1 MAKAHYQS
9 GCDERNEGHVGIDRA
24 PLARLQRIALSLSV
38 LVAVLATLTGCALNA
53 PHMRPAASG
62 AISPDPAAAT
72 VVFVRKS
79 ILGGAITSV
88 IATAQGRFLGESQAK
103 SYFAAKLPPGEH
115 LLVSWSESTPALR
128 ATLAAGMIYYVEVA
142 PQMGFG
148 SARIQLLAL
157 GPRRPNWAEL
167 PAWLRECDALEADA
181 AGGAALLQERADK
194 FAERVRAAEKSYQ
207 GYSAEDREA
216 RTLRLEDGV
225 STHLGSSGGVSAI
238 PAGAPPAPVAPSSAP
253 RADVVDM
260 VVLKTGV
267 KLRGVVM
274 EDEPTRVAIKLV
286 DGSTRVLRRSEIER
300 VEYGK

>member
-1 MAKAHYQS
+1 MNR
-9 GCDERNEGHVGIDRA
+9 E
-24 PLARLQRIALSLSV
+24 PPARFQRLALSLSV
-38 LVAVLATLTGCALNA
+38 LVTVLATLTGCALKA
-53 PHMRPAASG
+53 PHMRPATSG

-72 VVFVRKS
+72 VVFVRHS

-88 IATAQGRFLGESQAK
+88 IATTQGRFLGESQAK

-142 PQMGFG
+142 PKMGWG

-157 GPRRPNWAEL
+157 GPRRPSWVEL
-167 PAWLRECDALEADA
+167 PGWLREGDALEADV
-181 AGGAALLQERADK
+181 AGGAALLQERAGD
-194 FAERVRAAEKSYQ
+194 FAERVRAAEASYQ

-216 RTLRLEDGV
+216 RTRRSDDGV
-225 STHLGSSGGVSAI
+225 PQAVGGSGAAPVA
-238 PAGAPPAPVAPSSAP
+238 APPAAAPVAAP
-253 RADVVDM
+253 PAAAPPAAAPAAPPATPKAATVDM
-260 VVLKTGV
+260 VVLKSGA

>member
-1 MAKAHYQS
+1 MNR
-9 GCDERNEGHVGIDRA
+9 E
-24 PLARLQRIALSLSV
+24 PPARFQRIALSLSV
-38 LVAVLATLTGCALNA
+38 LVTVLATLTGCVIKA

-72 VVFVRKS
+72 VVFVRHS
-79 ILGGAITSV
+79 ILGSAITSV
-88 IATAQGRFLGESQAK
+88 IATTQGRFLGESQAK

-142 PQMGFG
+142 PKMGWG
-148 SARIQLLAL
+148 SARIQLIAL
-157 GPRRPNWAEL
+157 GPRRPSWVEL
-167 PAWLRECDALEADA
+167 PGWLREGEALEADL
-181 AGGAALLQERADK
+181 AGGAALLQERAGK
-194 FAERVRAAEKSYQ
+194 FAERVRAAEASYQ
-207 GYSAEDREA
+207 GYSAEDREE
-216 RTLRLEDGV
+216 RTLRADDGV
-225 STHLGSSGGVSAI
+225 PQAVGGSGAAPVVA
-238 PAGAPPAPVAPSSAP
+238 APPAAAPPVAAP
-253 RADVVDM
+253 PAAVPPAAAPAAPPAAPKAATVDM
-260 VVLKTGV
+260 VVLKSGV